1 LVIALPERG
10 RLGNH
15 LEIGAGIGVAKDGR
29 RLGQGVLDAHLAIG
43 QTGKRVGKRASSVLM
58 AGADGRMENENMCH
72 TVILDSIK
80 LPIARATAAIRSS
93 FSIHE
98 RGPVVVFLDYWCAL
112 AK

>member
-1 LVIALPERG
+1 
-10 RLGNH
+10 
-15 LEIGAGIGVAKDGR
+15 
-29 RLGQGVLDAHLAIG
+29 
-43 QTGKRVGKRASSVLM
+43 M

-93 FSIHE
+93 FSKHE